1 MLLKGGVRL
10 SAYAALLSLYIFVL
24 ESEEK
29 QMKKKKTK
37 HTTTTKNTQNNLR
50 DFSYWR
56 KIGFLGAFSSY
67 NKG

>member
-29 QMKKKKTK
+29 QMKKKKKQNIPPPPKTPK
-37 HTTTTKNTQNNLR
+37 TTWEISLTGEKL
-50 DFSYWR
+50 
-56 KIGFLGAFSSY
+56 GF
-67 NKG
+67 